1 MSTEHKKDED
11 ALEELLIFAG
21 RREVVEP
28 HRSERVERKLFAHWQ
43 QVVQRQRQSERRRRT
58 IKFGGFL
65 ALAASLVL
73 TFNLFLRSPGESPAV
88 ATLVAV
94 VGNTEVGFR
103 DQPMMAM
110 ATGSELRAGSILETS
125 DDAGASLI
133 LTSGHSLR
141 VAAASRVRFQID
153 TIMLDQGS
161 VYIDSG
167 RTGARSRLVV
177 RTSFGTAR
185 EFGTQYLVSILD
197 DAFEISVRE
206 GSVNV
211 ERNKGPTLTAKAGE
225 ALHLDRDGKARREA
239 ILNYGDRW
247 QWASKLGQPM
257 QLEGRT
263 LAEFFSWLSRENG
276 WVVTYTT
283 GSLEKSARS
292 VELHGSIAGLD
303 GEQALASVVATVGW
317 RFTLSNGVVAVSS
330 PGAND

>member
-28 HRSERVERKLFAHWQ
+28 DRAERVERQVFNHWQ
-43 QVVQRQRQSERRRRT
+43 ENLRRQRQAERRRRT

-73 TFNLFLRSPGESPAV
+73 TINIVLRFQEIPTV

-94 VGNTEVGFR
+94 VGNIEVGFD
-103 DQPMMAM
+103 DQPMMEI

-125 DDAGASLI
+125 ADAGASLL

-141 VAAASRVRFQID
+141 VAAASRVRFQTD
-153 TIMLDQGS
+153 TITLDEGS

-167 RTGARSRLVV
+167 RTGEASRLVV

-185 EFGTQYLVSILD
+185 EFGTQYLVSVLD
-197 DAFEISVRE
+197 DSFEISVRE

-211 ERNKGPTLTAKAGE
+211 ERNNGTTLTATAGE
-225 ALHLDRDGKARREA
+225 ALHLDREGSARRET

-247 QWASKLGQPM
+247 EWASRLGQPM
-257 QLEGRT
+257 QLEGRS
-263 LAEFFSWLSRENG
+263 LSEFFTWLSRENG
-276 WVVTYTT
+276 WEVNYATA
-283 GSLEKSARS
+283 SLERSARR

-303 GEQALASVVATVGW
+303 GEQALASVVATAGW
-317 RFTLSNGVVAVSS
+317 QFTLSNGVVAVS
-330 PGAND
+330 PPNTN

>member
-1 MSTEHKKDED
+1 MSTEHKQD

-28 HRSERVERKLFAHWQ
+28 DRAERVERQVFNHWQ
-43 QVVQRQRQSERRRRT
+43 GMLQRQRQADRRRRT

-73 TFNLFLRSPGESPAV
+73 TFNLVLRYQDQSTPV

-94 VGNTEVGFR
+94 VGNIEVGFR
-103 DQPMMAM
+103 DQPMMEI

-125 DDAGASLI
+125 DGAGASLL

-141 VAAASRVRFQID
+141 VAAASRVRFQTD

-167 RTGARSRLVV
+167 RTGATSRLVV

-185 EFGTQYLVSILD
+185 ELGTQYLVSIVD
-197 DAFEISVRE
+197 DAFEVSVRE

-211 ERNKGPTLTAKAGE
+211 ERNNGSILTAKAGE
-225 ALHLDRDGKARREA
+225 ALYLDRDGSARRET

-257 QLEGRT
+257 QLEGRR
-263 LAEFFSWLSRENG
+263 LDEFFSWLSRENG
-276 WVVTYTT
+276 WEVSYAT
-283 GSLEKSARS
+283 GSLERSARR
-292 VELHGSIAGLD
+292 VKLHGSIAGLD

-317 RFTLSNGVVAVSS
+317 QFTLSNGVVAVSA
-330 PGAND
+330 PGTND

>member
-1 MSTEHKKDED
+1 MSTEHKKDQD

-28 HRSERVERKLFAHWQ
+28 HRSERVERKLRAHWQ
-43 QVVQRQRQSERRRRT
+43 QVVLRQRQAERRRRT

-73 TFNLFLRSPGESPAV
+73 TVNLYLRYQGESPAV

-94 VGNTEVGFR
+94 VGDIEVGFG
-103 DQPMMAM
+103 DQPMMEI

-125 DDAGASLI
+125 ADAGASL
-133 LTSGHSLR
+133 LLSSGHSLR
-141 VAAASRVRFQID
+141 VAADSRVRFQTD

-167 RTGARSRLVV
+167 RTGTTSRLVV

-185 EFGTQYLVSILD
+185 ELGTQYLVSVLNNS
-197 DAFEISVRE
+197 FEISVRE
-206 GSVNV
+206 GSVNI
-211 ERNKGPTLTAKAGE
+211 ERDNGSTLTAQAGE
-225 ALHLDRDGKARREA
+225 SLHLDREGSARRET

-247 QWASKLGQPM
+247 QWAATLGQPM

-263 LAEFFSWLSRENG
+263 LTEFFTWLSRENG
-276 WVVTYTT
+276 WVVTYDT
-283 GSLEKSARS
+283 GTLERSARY

-303 GEQALASVVATVGW
+303 GEQALASVGATVGW
-317 RFTLSNGVVAVSS
+317 QFTLADGVVAVSS
-330 PGAND
+330 RSAND